1 MCSSLLRRGC
11 MRAGVCVF
19 VCVRVHLCVKAALFL
34 IEGKLSRAVWKI
46 QGHWSPVT
54 CAVWERACVI
64 ECLWECLA
72 LSFSLSGCV
81 TEKEASG
88 KEQRIS
94 SGFPSMYGK
103 GDCVSA
109 WLCVCMVIPCLCLGL
124 KDLSAL
130 QEIMQNDAEA
140 TDCMQYCSSAVFIVR
155 ISSSSFIFH
164 FRHHRFS
171 FIHTTLHQTHTH
183 H

>member
-1 MCSSLLRRGC
+1 MAAPIDSFPLSSCVCTLSIALTPSSSPSPCLSHCWMVRRCVNVFIFAEEGLYAC
-11 MRAGVCVF
+11 RSVCKCVF
-19 VCVRVHLCVKAALFL
+19 VCVCVHLCVKAALFL

-64 ECLWECLA
+64 ECLWESLS

-109 WLCVCMVIPCLCLGL
+109 WLCVYIW
-124 KDLSAL
+124 
-130 QEIMQNDAEA
+130 
-140 TDCMQYCSSAVFIVR
+140 
-155 ISSSSFIFH
+155 
-164 FRHHRFS
+164 
-171 FIHTTLHQTHTH
+171 
-183 H
+183 